1 MKNTYS
7 IDMSDEDN
15 SMHLSKDGGPTICT
29 DFHAAAGLA
38 DFLRLC
44 EDANIGA
51 SSREPKADPKE
62 KELKDKIMEILLSC
76 DREWEFYDERT
87 CHVEKGKDFDYD
99 VAADRIAKFIV
110 TLPK

>member
-1 MKNTYS
+1 MKPKDCTCTGVCLQLPDGSCQRLNKSMDSGNDKIPKFIYS
-7 IDMSDEDN
+7 D
-15 SMHLSKDGGPTICT
+15 
-29 DFHAAAGLA
+29 
-38 DFLRLC
+38 
-44 EDANIGA
+44 
-51 SSREPKADPKE
+51 PKVNPKE

-99 VAADRIAKFIV
+99 VAADRIAEFIV